1 VHDPHPPSRPFRRIS
16 FLRLLLVAAG
26 VGLIGYLTLRIGP
39 EAIWTAFRSL
49 SWGLLLVL
57 VFPTGLAVVADTL
70 AWRSTFLK
78 PPRSF
83 LRLLGIR
90 LAGDAV
96 NLATPT
102 ASVGGDLVKAY
113 LLRPSVSLGDGLA
126 SVIADKT
133 TSVVCQVLALLGG
146 LLVAAILLPSA
157 SALLFAAGAALVVEI
172 LCAVGF
178 VIAQI
183 RGVIGGGG
191 RLMAKFSM
199 SPGPERQAVLD
210 GMDHALKSLYVE
222 RGRRVMLS
230 VLWHFVGFA
239 VGTIEI
245 YLVVRLLG
253 VPISMPVAFAIGA
266 LGTAVKFFTFMVP
279 ASLGALEGGNVAIF
293 TAFGLGGAVGLT
305 YTLVRRLREIV
316 WIAAG
321 FLASHLV
328 SLQSVPP
335 GDQE

>member
-1 VHDPHPPSRPFRRIS
+1 MHQPDRSARPFRRVS
-16 FLRLLLVAAG
+16 LLRLSLVAAG
-26 VGLIGYLTLRIGP
+26 ILLIAYLTHRIGP
-39 EAIWTAFRSL
+39 DAIWDAFRRL
-49 SWGLLLVL
+49 SWGLVVVL
-57 VFPTGLAVVADTL
+57 IFPTCLAVVADTL
-70 AWRSTFLK
+70 AWRCTFMK

-83 LRLLGIR
+83 ARLLGIR

-113 LLRPSVSLGDGLA
+113 LLRPGVSLRDGLA

-133 TSVVCQVLALLGG
+133 TSVVCQVLALLVG
-146 LLVAAILLPSA
+146 LTITAALLPDA
-157 SALLFAAGAALVVEI
+157 DALLFATTTALGLEV
-172 LCAVGF
+172 LCAIGF
-178 VIAQI
+178 VVAQL

-191 RLMAKFSM
+191 RLMAKFAK
-199 SPGPERQAVLD
+199 SPSPEGQAVLD
-210 GMDHALKSLYVE
+210 GMDRALKSLYVE
-222 RGRRVMLS
+222 RARGVILS

-253 VPISMPVAFAIGA
+253 VPVSMPVAFAIGA

-293 TAFGLGGAVGLT
+293 TAFGLGGTVGLT
-305 YTLVRRLREIV
+305 YTLVRRLRELV

-328 SLQSVPP
+328 SLRSVPP
-335 GDQE
+335 ADQD